1 MKVLLFFL
9 VLVFPE
15 GKGAIYIR
23 KVINKFPQIL
33 SHSSAWGASSKDCF
47 LLSFVQ
53 KLMTGEKDL
62 GF

>member
-1 MKVLLFFL
+1 MLLFFL

-15 GKGAIYIR
+15 GKGAIYMR
-23 KVINKFPQIL
+23 KLVNKFPEIP

-47 LLSFVQ
+47 LLSFVRE
-53 KLMTGEKDL
+53 LMTGEKDL